1 MYKMAQYH
9 FDMPD
14 GWIGAPSPPPVLGV
28 RMRPSAPHGAR
39 TRASILL
46 REPVPAQGSL
56 HDALSRLVS
65 EGTDG
70 AILIK
75 QAPAISFRSVAFPG
89 LLTAVRLRPP
99 PGPQSPNDPNDPANT
114 PDAPDTPTPKDPSAG
129 CDEGRIFA
137 VLDAGIDH
145 IPVIFTG
152 GPDALPLHKE
162 ALDRV
167 LTSLRPYLGGGDS
180 PFSAWSL

>member
-14 GWIGAPSPPPVLGV
+14 GWIGAPAPPPLLGV

-39 TRASILL
+39 TSASILL
-46 REPVPAQGSL
+46 VEPVPAQGSL
-56 HDALSRLVS
+56 NDALSRLIAD
-65 EGTDG
+65 GTDG
-70 AILIK
+70 ALVIK
-75 QAPAISFRSVAFPG
+75 QAPSISFRSVAFPG
-89 LLTAVRLRPP
+89 LLTAVRLRPQAQVQP
-99 PGPQSPNDPNDPANT
+99 QPQDPQAGPQ
-114 PDAPDTPTPKDPSAG
+114 AG
-129 CDEGRIFA
+129 PQAEEDEGRIYA
-137 VLDAGIDH
+137 ILDAGIDH

-180 PFSAWSL
+180 PFSAWSR